1 MYSNITQCTVNGG
14 NFLIKYWRFMCESAW
29 FLSVAEMW
37 EKNIKKYFYDIFKN
51 LFEEFMFYEINTK
64 IRYITNELALS
75 LLLSSTPNISSCHHN
90 ISSLLLFFS
99 DNPIQKLESDTQKL
113 SSSENNSIKRQKCT

>member
-1 MYSNITQCTVNGG
+1 
-14 NFLIKYWRFMCESAW
+14 
-29 FLSVAEMW
+29 
-37 EKNIKKYFYDIFKN
+37 
-51 LFEEFMFYEINTK
+51 MFYEINTK

-75 LLLSSTPNISSCHHN
+75 LLSSTLNIFSCHHN